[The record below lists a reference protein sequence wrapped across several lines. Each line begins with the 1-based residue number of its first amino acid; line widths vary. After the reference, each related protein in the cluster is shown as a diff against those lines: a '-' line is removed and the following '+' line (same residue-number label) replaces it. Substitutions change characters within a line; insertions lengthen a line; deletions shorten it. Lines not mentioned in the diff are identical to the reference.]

1 MADRLS
7 SRPVGNPAPTLWL
20 IAGPNGVGKTTY
32 AFRHIRQV
40 SGSVRFVN
48 LDEIA
53 RGLSPLDPDA
63 GRIEAS
69 RVALRQI
76 RNWLAVQNGDAQSF
90 SLETT
95 LAGLT
100 HLRVLSNARARGWQ
114 VRLLYFAV
122 RDPEIC
128 LQRIA
133 RRVAEGGHNVPEADA
148 RRRFRRS
155 IENFPAYL
163 RLVDHW
169 QVFDNN
175 QLGSPR
181 VVAEGRAG
189 CQALMMDSEGLPP
202 RLRQQISSLL
212 LCAGV

>member
-1 MADRLS
+1 MREKT
-7 SRPVGNPAPTLWL
+7 PTLWL

-32 AFRHIRQV
+32 AFRHIREV

-53 RGLSPLDPDA
+53 RGLSPLAPDA

-76 RNWLAVQNGDAQSF
+76 RNWLAAQNGDAQSF

-100 HLRVLSNARARGWQ
+100 HLRVVASAKAEGWK
-114 VRLLYFAV
+114 VRLLFFAV

-133 RRVAEGGHNVPEADA
+133 RRVSEGGHNVPEEDA
-148 RRRFRRS
+148 RRRFKRS
-155 IENFPAYL
+155 IDNFSAYIS
-163 RLVDHW
+163 LVDHW

-175 QLGSPR
+175 QLGRPK

-189 CQALMMDSEGLPP
+189 CRSLLTDSDGLPP
-202 RLRQQISSLL
+202 RLQQLVVGLSS
-212 LCAGV
+212 CPEA